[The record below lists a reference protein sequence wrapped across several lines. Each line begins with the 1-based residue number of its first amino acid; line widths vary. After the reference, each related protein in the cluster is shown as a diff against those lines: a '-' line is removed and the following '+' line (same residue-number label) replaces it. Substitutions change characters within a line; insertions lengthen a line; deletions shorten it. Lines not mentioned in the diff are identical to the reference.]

1 MANPPSPVGRDGSFR
16 FKRVGVPLRRF
27 ADAYHF
33 FMRAGWGTVAGL
45 IFGAYLA
52 ANAFFA
58 ALYLVDPGGVHDMPR
73 TFGGAFSF
81 SVQTMAGIGYGAM
94 YPVST
99 YAHTVVFI
107 ESFVGLAGVALATG
121 LLFAKFSRPT
131 ARVAFAD
138 VMVVHNRDG
147 VPTLMFRMANE
158 RNNQIVEAH
167 VTLSALIEE
176 ATQEGDRM
184 RRLRTLHLERDTS
197 PLFTLSWLAFHPI
210 DEDSPLYHLKDG
222 VRDERVRA
230 YIVTFS
236 GLDGTFNQT
245 VHARNIYLPH
255 DVQVGARYT
264 DMITDADGGGVQIDH
279 SLLSTWHDCSA
290 AEAEGLQVGPAGE
303 AETDDAASEVEEVE
317 LELDEALGDDE
328 E

>member
-45 IFGAYLA
+45 LFGAYLA
-52 ANAFFA
+52 SNAFFA
-58 ALYLVDPGGVHDMPR
+58 ALYLVHPAGVHAMPR
-73 TFGGAFSF
+73 NFGGAFSF

-107 ESFVGLAGVALATG
+107 ESFVGLSGVALATG

-131 ARVAFAD
+131 AMVGFAD
-138 VMVVHNRDG
+138 VMVVHKRDG

-176 ATQEGDRM
+176 VTQEGDSM
-184 RRLRTLHLERDTS
+184 RRLRTLDLERDTT

-210 DEDSPLYHLKDG
+210 DQDSPLYDLPDT

-230 YIVTFS
+230 YIVTFR

-245 VHARNIYLPH
+245 VHARHIYLPQ
-255 DVQVGARYT
+255 DVQIGARYT
-264 DMITDADGGGVQIDH
+264 DMITEAAGGGVQIDH
-279 SLLSTWHDCSA
+279 SLLSAWQDCSA
-290 AEAEGLQVGPAGE
+290 AEAEGLQIGPAGE
-303 AETDDAASEVEEVE
+303 ADADEVAEVEEVE
-317 LELDEALGDDE
+317 LEVDEALGYDE